1 MNCFQKAVLA
11 TACAVIAPAQPGPE
25 RRAPQRMEI
34 QVELRDGGA
43 WRAVDPSHVFS
54 QGDRVRF
61 RFRSNFTGYLYVMN
75 QGTSGDYTK
84 LFPRED
90 TGTANRVESGRE
102 YLVPATEGAFRVTG
116 PPGHDVIYWMITPL
130 QMGQPAPQYR
140 PLPPPPKSP
149 PPPANLIPRCDD
161 AVFQARGECVDNT
174 AGPKPAGPAGQLPS
188 NLAATPNLSSRELLF
203 IREHKRAVVSSPEPL
218 TGPVIY
224 EFRLAHR

>member
-1 MNCFQKAVLA
+1 MNCFQEAVLA
-11 TACAVIAPAQPGPE
+11 AACAVIASAQYGPE
-25 RRAPQRMEI
+25 RRPPQRMEI
-34 QVELRDGGA
+34 QVELRDGAA
-43 WRAVDPSHVFS
+43 WRLVDPSHVFS

-61 RFRSNFTGYLYVMN
+61 RFRSNFNGYLYVMN
-75 QGTSGDYTK
+75 QGTSGDYTR

-90 TGTANRVESGRE
+90 TGTANRVEAGRE
-102 YLVPATEGAFRVTG
+102 YVVPATEGAFRITG

-130 QMGQPAPQYR
+130 QLGQPAPQYR

-174 AGPKPAGPAGQLPS
+174 AGPKPAGPAERLPS